1 MRRLIVCAVAMLV
14 LGVAVVGTRAAMA
27 GASHR
32 TLADAS
38 AGTEPV
44 AAVAAFPAPVTP
56 AGEHALIPPALF
68 LVGFGAAFVLIAA
81 LLILVGPTSDCRA
94 PAAWCGCRACRAR
107 KAQ

>member
-1 MRRLIVCAVAMLV
+1 MLV

-38 AGTEPV
+38 AGAEPV
-44 AAVAAFPAPVTP
+44 AAVAAFPAPGTALDRP
-56 AGEHALIPPALF
+56 ALISPVLF

-94 PAAWCGCRACRAR
+94 PAAWCGCSACRAR